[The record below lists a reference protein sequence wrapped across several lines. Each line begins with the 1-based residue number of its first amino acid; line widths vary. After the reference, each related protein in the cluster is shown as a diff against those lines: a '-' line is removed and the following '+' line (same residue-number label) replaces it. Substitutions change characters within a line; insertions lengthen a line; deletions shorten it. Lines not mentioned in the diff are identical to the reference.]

1 MLGKNAAE
9 SVKNIFCIEHV
20 YNMAQNAVQKLA
32 MALHSPPPS
41 VDLKEARTLRID
53 ARVLKHKVSCGRI
66 LLALFQ
72 AVTPMTPMKS
82 TRAVTCLLMRGTRK
96 IRSFVVLSLKSVV
109 F

>member
-53 ARVLKHKVSCGRI
+53 ARDKTQSL
-66 LLALFQ
+66 
-72 AVTPMTPMKS
+72 MWEDS
-82 TRAVTCLLMRGTRK
+82 TRTIPSSDPNDSNEVDTSGNM
-96 IRSFVVLSLKSVV
+96 SLDEGNEED
-109 F
+109 